1 MRKKKTLEQ
10 FFSRA
15 RDIAKEL
22 DMSTNEPVAIRYD
35 FDGYGYQYMDSG
47 SGSDWQTRV
56 EGQLLYTHTAEGEYV
71 SHRSLAEEITEGFNA
86 LKQIRE
92 LEAEN
97 AELKATVRS
106 FFQDFIDIREES
118 DSGRVFAPITISSCR
133 CMMIEPLADV
143 LAKMRTLSGAK
154 KRSEE

>member
-22 DMSTNEPVAIRYD
+22 DKVEPD
-35 FDGYGYQYMDSG
+35 ESFD
-47 SGSDWQTRV
+47 R
-56 EGQLLYTHTAEGEYV
+56 TASHMAGEYV
-71 SHRSLAEEITEGFNA
+71 SHRSLAEEITEGFEA

-133 CMMIEPLADV
+133 CMMIEPLAEV
-143 LAKMRTLSGAK
+143 LAKMRKLSG
-154 KRSEE
+154 SEK

>member
-10 FFSRA
+10 FFSRT
-15 RDIAKEL
+15 KEVAQQL
-22 DMSTNEPVAIRYD
+22 DS
-35 FDGYGYQYMDSG
+35 
-47 SGSDWQTRV
+47 
-56 EGQLLYTHTAEGEYV
+56 GEYV
-71 SHRSLAEEITEGFNA
+71 PPPRSLAEEITEGLAA
-86 LKQIRE
+86 LKKVRE

-106 FFQDFIDIREES
+106 FFEDFIDIREES

-133 CMMIEPLADV
+133 CMMIEPLAEV